1 MNNPLSGMSL
11 DEWYKALIAV
21 GLALLLVSVVA
32 GIKPIILISLGT
44 VTLGFGEW
52 INHPERSGHLP
63 RTAFDP
69 GFIVTSTARK
79 WNLGGAALDAVGLA
93 LAAFGT
99 YRLIML

>member
-1 MNNPLSGMSL
+1 MSNPLSGMSL
-11 DEWYKALIAV
+11 DKWYKALIAV
-21 GLALLLVSVVA
+21 GLALLLVSVVS
-32 GIKPIILISLGT
+32 GNKPTILISLGT
-44 VTLGFGEW
+44 VIFGFGEW

-63 RTAFDP
+63 RTAFNP

-99 YRLIML
+99 YRLIIL